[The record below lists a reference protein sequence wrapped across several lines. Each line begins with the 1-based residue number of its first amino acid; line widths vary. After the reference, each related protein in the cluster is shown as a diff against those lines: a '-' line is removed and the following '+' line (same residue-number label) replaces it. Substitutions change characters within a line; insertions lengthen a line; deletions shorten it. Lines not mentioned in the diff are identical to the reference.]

1 MNGPTLEPGASRFVV
16 AVDGGGSKTDAV
28 LLDLDGRV
36 VARARGRGSSPQIDG
51 LESSVGTVDAVIGEV
66 LTGRA
71 PGEVV
76 QVSLYMSG
84 LDLPAEIDAYR
95 GAIVGLPWAIEGI
108 VVENDLHALLR
119 AGADEPDA
127 VAIVCGTGM
136 NAIGVRRDGAQVRF
150 PALGGISGD
159 WGGGSSL
166 GGEVLW
172 NAARAAD
179 GRGPWTELHPMLL
192 EAFGAERLDDIIEDL
207 HFGRRSE
214 TTLASL
220 APLVFEAA
228 QAGDAVAIGLVGRQA
243 DEVLAYTRACLSRL
257 DLLEHEVPVVI
268 GGGVAR
274 SRNALLFDRI
284 SEGLA
289 RLAPLARLRI
299 VDAAPVLGAGLLALA
314 DAGASSE
321 ALGRARE
328 ELGADAAIA
337 LHG

>member
-1 MNGPTLEPGASRFVV
+1 VRT
-16 AVDGGGSKTDAV
+16 VDELITAV
-28 LLDLDGRV
+28 LAERPPTTLAG
-36 VARARGRGSSPQIDG
+36 
-51 LESSVGTVDAVIGEV
+51 VG
-66 LTGRA
+66 
-71 PGEVV
+71 
-76 QVSLYMSG
+76 LYMSG
-84 LDLPAEIDAYR
+84 LDLPAEIEAYR
-95 GAIVGLPWAIEGI
+95 DAITGLPWAIDGI

-179 GRGPWTELHPMLL
+179 GRGPWTTLHPMLL
-192 EAFGAERLDDIIEDL
+192 EAFGAHTLEEIIEDL
-207 HFGRRSE
+207 HFGRRSD

-220 APLVFEAA
+220 APLVFTAA
-228 QAGDAVAIGLVGRQA
+228 EAGDGVAIGLIDRQA

-257 DLLEHEVPVVI
+257 DLLDAEVPVVV

-274 SRNALLFDRI
+274 SRNPLLVARVV
-284 SEGLA
+284 EGLA
-289 RLAPLARLRI
+289 RMAPRATLRI
-299 VDAAPVLGAGLLALA
+299 VDAAPVLGAALLALTA
-314 DAGASSE
+314 AGASPPAVS
-321 ALGRARE
+321 RARE
-328 ELGADAAIA
+328 ELGAEASAPVP
-337 LHG
+337 G

>member
-1 MNGPTLEPGASRFVV
+1 MNRRNPGPGGSRFVV

-28 LLDLDGRV
+28 LLELDGRV
-36 VARARGRGSSPQIDG
+36 VARSRGRGSSPQIDG
-51 LESSVGTVDAVIGEV
+51 LESSVRTVDAVIGEV
-66 LTGRA
+66 LAGRS
-71 PGEVV
+71 PDEVV

-84 LDLPAEIDAYR
+84 LDLPAEIAAYR
-95 GAIVGLPWAIEGI
+95 AAIAGLPWALDGI

-127 VAIVCGTGM
+127 VAVVCGTGM

-179 GRGPWTELHPMLL
+179 GRGPWTALHPMLL
-192 EAFGAERLDDIIEDL
+192 EAFGAETLDDIIEDL

-220 APLVFEAA
+220 APLVFAA
-228 QAGDAVAIGLVGRQA
+228 AGSGDAVAIGLVDRQA
-243 DEVLAYTRACLSRL
+243 DEVLAYTRACLTRL
-257 DLLEHEVPVVI
+257 ELLEATLPVVI

-274 SRNALLFDRI
+274 SRDPLLVDRI
-284 SEGLA
+284 EKGLA
-289 RLAPLARLRI
+289 RIAPHARLRV
-299 VDAAPVLGAGLLALA
+299 VDAGPVLGAALLALA
-314 DAGASSE
+314 AAGASDGAIE
-321 ALGRARE
+321 RARG
-328 ELGADAAIA
+328 ELGTDVVVA

>member
-1 MNGPTLEPGASRFVV
+1 MSGPSVRPSTPHLVI

-28 LLDLDGRV
+28 LLDLDGGLV
-36 VARARGRGSSPQIDG
+36 SHARGPGSSPQIDG
-51 LESSVGTVDAVIGEV
+51 LASSVSTVDGVILEV
-66 LTGRA
+66 LAGRPPTA
-71 PGEVV
+71 LA

-84 LDLPAEIDAYR
+84 LDLPAEIEAYR
-95 GAIVGLPWAIEGI
+95 AAIADLPWAIEGI
-108 VVENDLHALLR
+108 TVENDLHALLR

-136 NAIGVRRDGAQVRF
+136 NAIGVRADGAEVRF

-179 GRGPWTELHPMLL
+179 GRGPSTLLLPMLL
-192 EAFGAERLDDIIEDL
+192 ETFAVDDLNTIIEDI

-220 APLVFEAA
+220 APLVFAA
-228 QAGDAVAIGLVGRQA
+228 AEAGDAVALGLVDRQA
-243 DEVLAYTRACLSRL
+243 DEVLAYTRACLTRL
-257 DLLEHEVPVVI
+257 ELLDAEVPVVV

-274 SRNALLFDRI
+274 SRNPLLVERI
-284 SEGLA
+284 VVGLT
-289 RLAPLARLRI
+289 RVAPRATLRI

-314 DAGASSE
+314 AAGASPE
-321 ALGRARE
+321 ALTHARGA
-328 ELGADAAIA
+328 LGADAEAVV
-337 LHG
+337 HG

>member
-1 MNGPTLEPGASRFVV
+1 MTGEGVPSSPRFVV

-28 LLDLDGRV
+28 LLDLDGAV

-51 LESSVGTVDAVIGEV
+51 LESSVRTVDAVIGEV
-66 LTGRA
+66 TAGHPRA
-71 PGEVV
+71 ELA

-84 LDLPAEIDAYR
+84 LDLPAEIEAYR
-95 GAIVGLPWAIEGI
+95 GAIDGLPWALERI

-136 NAIGVRRDGAQVRF
+136 NAIGVRADGAQVRF

-172 NAARAAD
+172 HSARAAD
-179 GRGPWTELHPMLL
+179 GRGPSTRLLPMLL
-192 EAFGAERLDDIIEDL
+192 ESFGAATLDEIVEDL

-220 APLVFEAA
+220 APLVFAA
-228 QAGDAVAIGLVGRQA
+228 ADAGDEVALGLVARQA
-243 DEVLAYTRACLSRL
+243 DEVLAYARACLSRL
-257 DLLEHEVPVVI
+257 ELLDRPVPVVI

-274 SRNALLFDRI
+274 ARNPLLVGRV
-284 SEGLA
+284 ENGLA
-289 RLAPLARLRI
+289 RFAPRASLRI
-299 VDAAPVLGAGLLALA
+299 VDAAPVLGAALLALA
-314 DAGASSE
+314 DAGASGE
-321 ALGRARE
+321 ALVHARQ
-328 ELGADAAIA
+328 LLSADVEIA
-337 LHG
+337 LRR

>member
-1 MNGPTLEPGASRFVV
+1 MSAEPAGRVRPRFVV

-36 VARARGRGSSPQIDG
+36 VARRRGRGSSPQIDG
-51 LESSVGTVDAVIGEV
+51 LDSSVRTVDELIRAVLADREPAS
-66 LTGRA
+66 LT
-71 PGEVV
+71 

-95 GAIVGLPWAIEGI
+95 AAIDGLPWAIPGI

-119 AGADEPDA
+119 AGTDEPDA

-179 GRGPWTELHPMLL
+179 GRGPWTALHPMLL
-192 EAFGAERLDDIIEDL
+192 DALDADALDEIIEDL

-220 APLVFEAA
+220 APLVFTAA
-228 QAGDAVAIGLVGRQA
+228 AAGDAVAIGLVDRQA

-257 DLLEHEVPVVI
+257 DLLDAEVPVVV

-274 SRNALLFDRI
+274 SRDPLLIGRVE
-284 SEGLA
+284 EGLA
-289 RLAPLARLRI
+289 RMAPRATLLV

-314 DAGASSE
+314 AAGASAD
-321 ALGRARE
+321 ALNHARE
-328 ELGADAAIA
+328 ELGADAATPVP
-337 LHG
+337 G

>member
-1 MNGPTLEPGASRFVV
+1 MNGRNPGPGGSRFVV

-36 VARARGRGSSPQIDG
+36 VARSRARGSSPQIDG
-51 LESSVGTVDAVIGEV
+51 LESSVRTVDGAIGEV
-66 LTGRA
+66 LEGRLPA
-71 PGEVV
+71 EVV

-84 LDLPAEIDAYR
+84 LDLPAEIEAYR
-95 GAIVGLPWAIEGI
+95 AAIAGLPWAVDGI

-136 NAIGVRRDGAQVRF
+136 NAIGVRGDGAQVRF

-179 GRGPWTELHPMLL
+179 GRGPWTSLHPMLL
-192 EAFGAERLDDIIEDL
+192 DAFGAESLDDIIEDL

-220 APLVFEAA
+220 APLVFAA
-228 QAGDAVAIGLVGRQA
+228 AEAGDAVAIGIVDRQA
-243 DEVLAYTRACLSRL
+243 DEVLAYTRACLTRL
-257 DLLEHEVPVVI
+257 DLLERAVPVVV

-274 SRNALLFDRI
+274 SRNPLLVDRVT
-284 SEGLA
+284 EGLA
-289 RLAPLARLRI
+289 LMAPLAQLRI

-314 DAGASSE
+314 SAGASAQAIE
-321 ALGRARE
+321 RARE
-328 ELGADAAIA
+328 ELGTDAVVA

>member
-1 MNGPTLEPGASRFVV
+1 MTGEGVPSSPRFVV

-28 LLDLDGRV
+28 LLDLDGAV

-51 LESSVGTVDAVIGEV
+51 LESSVRTVDAVIGEV
-66 LTGRA
+66 TAGRA
-71 PGEVV
+71 PAELA

-84 LDLPAEIDAYR
+84 LDLPAEIEAYR
-95 GAIVGLPWAIEGI
+95 GAIDGLPWALEGI

-136 NAIGVRRDGAQVRF
+136 NAIGVRADGAQVRF

-172 NAARAAD
+172 HSARAAD
-179 GRGPWTELHPMLL
+179 GRGPSTRLHPMLL
-192 EAFGAERLDDIIEDL
+192 EAFGAATLDEIVEDL

-220 APLVFEAA
+220 APIVFSAA
-228 QAGDAVAIGLVGRQA
+228 DDGDEVALGLVARQA
-243 DEVLAYTRACLSRL
+243 DEVLAYARACLSRL
-257 DLLEHEVPVVI
+257 ELFDRPVPVVI

-274 SRNALLFDRI
+274 ARNPLLVGRV
-284 SEGLA
+284 EAGLA
-289 RLAPLARLRI
+289 RMAPRASLRI
-299 VDAAPVLGAGLLALA
+299 VDAAPVLGAALLALA
-314 DAGASSE
+314 DAGASGA
-321 ALGRARE
+321 ALGRARQQ
-328 ELGADAAIA
+328 LGADVEIA
-337 LHG
+337 LRR